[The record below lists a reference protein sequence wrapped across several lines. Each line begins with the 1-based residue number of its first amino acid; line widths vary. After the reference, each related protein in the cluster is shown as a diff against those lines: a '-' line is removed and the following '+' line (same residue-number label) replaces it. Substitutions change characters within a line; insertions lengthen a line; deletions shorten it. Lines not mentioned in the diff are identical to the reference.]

1 MIYASESE
9 VNSPLLYISV
19 GFLVVIFCKHLGRVA
34 QKDQDGTPTSF
45 YMEEQTKQGIL

>member
-1 MIYASESE
+1 MTWVSESE

-19 GFLVVIFCKHLGRVA
+19 GLVVVIFCKHLDRVA
-34 QKDQDGTPTSF
+34 QKDQDGAPTLF